1 MHDSTRN
8 HSAMKDEMSSVT
20 VPNRVLQHLAA
31 VNITTQR
38 LFSLSQ
44 KVTQPLKNIRIS
56 IPSDSLIF
64 SLHRDEM
71 TRPQELM
78 SRF

>member
-31 VNITTQR
+31 VNVTTQR
-38 LFSLSQ
+38 LYSLSQ

>member
-31 VNITTQR
+31 VNATSQH

-44 KVTQPLKNIRIS
+44 KITQPLKNIRIS
-56 IPSDSLIF
+56 IPFDSLIF

-71 TRPQELM
+71 TRLQELM

>member
-1 MHDSTRN
+1 MHDSTGN

-31 VNITTQR
+31 VNVTTQC